1 MNFIPYGKQ
10 TIDEDDIKSVVDVL
24 KSPYLTTGPKI
35 DEFERAIC
43 EYSGA
48 KYCVSVCNGTAAL
61 HIASLVLLQKDDKV
75 LTTVNSFVA
84 TSNSI
89 LYAQAKPIFVDIQ
102 NDGNINLDLCE
113 EELKKDSSIKAIY
126 VVSFS
131 GNMVNQE
138 KLKKLKEKYNIL
150 ILEDNAHSIGA
161 IQGDIK
167 AGSCINSDISIFS
180 FHPVKNLTT
189 GEGGAVTTNSKEYY
203 EKLKLFRNHG
213 IKLNTQIAPWHY
225 DMSELGFNYRL
236 TDISGALGLSQMKK
250 LDSFLAKRK
259 ELAKRYEE
267 LFKGCDFI
275 SALYKF
281 DKQSAYHLYV
291 VLIDF
296 NRFSFDKKEFV
307 LKLREKNIGLQYH
320 YIPINKQPYYKN
332 LGYGEENTPMM
343 DEYYKKAISLPLYP
357 SLSYE
362 EQDYVVN
369 TIKELC
375 SE

>member
-10 TIDEDDIKSVVDVL
+10 TIDEDDIKSVVEVL

-35 DEFERAIC
+35 DEFERSIC

-61 HIASLVLLQKDDKV
+61 HIASLVLLQKGDKV

-89 LYAQAKPIFVDIQ
+89 LYVGAKPIFVDIQ
-102 NDGNINLDLCE
+102 SDGNIDLHLCE

-126 VVSFS
+126 AVSFS
-131 GNMVNQE
+131 GNMVNQ
-138 KLKKLKEKYNIL
+138 KKLKELKDKYNIL

-161 IQGDIK
+161 RQGDFK
-167 AGSCINSDISIFS
+167 AGSCVNSDMSIFS

-189 GEGGAVTTNSKEYY
+189 GEGGAVTTNCEAYY
-203 EKLKLFRNHG
+203 RKLKLFRNHG
-213 IKLNTQIAPWHY
+213 IKLNSEIAPWHY

-250 LDSFLAKRK
+250 LDSFLAKRR

-267 LFKGCDFI
+267 LFEKCNFI
-275 SALYKF
+275 KPLYKF
-281 DKQSAYHLYV
+281 SEESAYHLYV

-296 NRFSFDKKEFV
+296 EKLSFDKKEFV

-320 YIPINKQPYYKN
+320 YIPINKQPYYIN
-332 LGYGEENTPMM
+332 LAYGNEKTPLM
-343 DEYYKKAISLPLYP
+343 DEYYKKAISLPLFP
-357 SLSYE
+357 SLSFE
-362 EQDYVVN
+362 EQDYVVK

-375 SE
+375 NA